1 MNFGLA
7 KPIICFL
14 YHPSSSHKKKERF
27 FFQKQTL
34 EGTGDSGSCTRNGC
48 RAIIKKKRMQGW
60 KLTAKRN
67 LLLLTTCSFS
77 ASRTPLSLPPH
88 RHSVKSRCVVV
99 KTGRLVDNT
108 YYLLLECSYLLVHVL
123 AKLLPIQPPM
133 CYFQTKQKHQ
143 CVLCCCFYC
152 LGRLQPP
159 T

>member
-1 MNFGLA
+1 VIREAAHEMDAGL
-7 KPIICFL
+7 L
-14 YHPSSSHKKKERF
+14 
-27 FFQKQTL
+27 FQ
-34 EGTGDSGSCTRNGC
+34 
-48 RAIIKKKRMQGW
+48 KKKRMQGW

-108 YYLLLECSYLLVHVL
+108 YYLLLECSYSLVHVL
-123 AKLLPIQPPM
+123 AKLLPIEPPM